1 MVENIKKY
9 LKNNFSNGPKAK
21 ILIVILLTLVII
33 SVTFVNMK
41 KTITMKIDGKEE
53 TFVTYKGT
61 VKDVLDSHG
70 VIVNPKDKVQP
81 ALNSNVSEGDTISIK
96 RAVSVELTV
105 GDKKTKI
112 DTAEDT
118 IEDMLEVEKEE
129 LKDQGI
135 EFNQGVDEITPA
147 LDTKITSDLQ
157 INLVKIE
164 IKKHLASEAISFD
177 VVVEEDSNL
186 DTGLEEIRQEGAAGE
201 KEVLYEVVYK
211 NGKEFSKTVKS
222 SKVVVEPVNKIV
234 TQGTRRTFASRDGQ
248 LLNYKSVLYVESTA
262 YSGGGVTATG
272 TVPVRDPN
280 GISTIAVD
288 PRVIPLGSLVYVEGY
303 GKAIAADT
311 GGAIKG
317 NIVDL
322 YVNSNEE
329 AINVWGRKYNVPVY
343 ILAYPGEW

>member
-21 ILIVILLTLVII
+21 ILIGFLLTLVII
-33 SVTFVNMK
+33 SVTFINMR

-53 TFVTYKGT
+53 TFVTYKRT
-61 VKDVLDSHG
+61 VKDVLDTQG
-70 VIVNPKDKVQP
+70 IVVNPKDKVQP
-81 ALNSNVSEGDTISIK
+81 ALNGNVSEGDTISIK
-96 RAVSVELTV
+96 RAVSVELAV
-105 GDKKTKI
+105 SDKKIKI
-112 DTAEDT
+112 DTAENT

-129 LKDQGI
+129 LKKQGI
-135 EFNQGVDEITPA
+135 EFNQGVDEISPA
-147 LDTKITSDLQ
+147 VDTEIKSNLQ
-157 INLVKIE
+157 INLVKVE
-164 IKKHLASEAISFD
+164 VKKVIASEAINYD

-186 DTGLEEIRQEGAAGE
+186 DTGLEEIKQEGAAGE
-201 KEVLYEVVYK
+201 KEVHYEVVYK
-211 NGKEFSKTVKS
+211 NGKEVSKTLKS
-222 SKVVVEPVNKIV
+222 SKVVSEPVNKIV
-234 TQGTRRTFASRDGQ
+234 AQGTRRTFASRDGQ

-262 YSGGGVTATG
+262 YSGGGITATG

-303 GKAIAADT
+303 GRAIAADT

-317 NIVDL
+317 NIIDVYL
-322 YVNSNEE
+322 NSNEE
-329 AINVWGRKYNVPVY
+329 AINNWGRKYNVPVY

>member
-21 ILIVILLTLVII
+21 ILIGTLLTIVIL
-33 SVTFVNMK
+33 SVTFVNMR
-41 KTITMKIDGKEE
+41 KTIEIEIDGKEE
-53 TFVTYKGT
+53 TFVTYKRT
-61 VKDVLDSHG
+61 VKDVLDTQG
-70 VIVNPKDKVQP
+70 VTINPKDKVQP

-105 GDKKTKI
+105 GDKTTKI
-112 DTAEDT
+112 DTAEET

-129 LKDQGI
+129 LKNQGI
-135 EFNQGVDEITPA
+135 EFDKGVDEITPA
-147 LDTKITSDLQ
+147 LDTKITSNLQ
-157 INLVKIE
+157 INLVNVE
-164 IKKHLASEAISFD
+164 IKKHLASEAINFD

-186 DTGLEEIRQEGAAGE
+186 DSGLEEIKQEGAAGE

-211 NGKEFSKTVKS
+211 NGKEVSKTVKS
-222 SKVVVEPVNKIV
+222 SKVLVEPVNKIV
-234 TQGTRRTFASRDGQ
+234 AQGTRRTFASRDGQ
-248 LLNYKSVLYVESTA
+248 LLDYKSVLYVESTA

-317 NIVDL
+317 NIVDVYL
-322 YVNSNEE
+322 NSNEE
-329 AINVWGRKYNVPVY
+329 ALNSWGRKYNVPVY